1 MVVGFIDKKCLTYS
15 NQCGIIELQNYE
27 RMILISSKN
36 KSIIRLAL
44 FLIIMVGLCASAI
57 IGENASK
64 QLDMVEENLQKK
76 EQIISVQKTEIK
88 SLRTK
93 NDNLVYQ
100 NEALIAENEKL
111 SKENESLSK
120 SNKSLKQQIKKLDA
134 QQTTATVT
142 YNKSNGTSKS
152 KSSLSVPAN
161 MHFKSYT
168 NYHCLSRSSAQWKL
182 QEKAHTDNNGLRKIG
197 NDYLVAMGSYYAKS
211 LGDRF
216 RITTS
221 TGNVFTV
228 MICDFKADSDTNS
241 THQYTSNGCMIE
253 FYVDNNLNSK
263 AKQMG
268 DISYIKGFSGNITKV
283 ERL

>member
-1 MVVGFIDKKCLTYS
+1 MTYYKLY
-15 NQCGIIELQNYE
+15 GIIKLQSYE
-27 RMILISSKN
+27 RMILISSKKKN
-36 KSIIRLAL
+36 IRLI
-44 FLIIMVGLCASAI
+44 FCSIVYFICIGGLCAIAI
-57 IGENASK
+57 MGANVNK
-64 QLDMVEENLQKK
+64 QLKDNLYKQ
-76 EQIISVQKTEIK
+76 EQIVSAQKTEIN

-93 NDNLVYQ
+93 NNDLVYQ
-100 NEALIAENEKL
+100 NNTLIDEN
-111 SKENESLSK
+111 KELKKKNDSLSK
-120 SNKSLKQQIKKLDA
+120 SNKSLKKQIKKLDS
-134 QQTTATVT
+134 QKQDNVT
-142 YNKSNGTSKS
+142 YSVNSKS
-152 KSSLSVPAN
+152 KGSSKSKCSLSVPAN

-168 NYHCLSRSSAQWKL
+168 NYRCLSRSSAQWRL
-182 QEKAHTDNNGLRKIG
+182 QEKAYTDNNGLRKIG

-228 MICDFKADSDTNS
+228 MICDFKANGDTNS

>member
-1 MVVGFIDKKCLTYS
+1 
-15 NQCGIIELQNYE
+15 
-27 RMILISSKN
+27 MILISSRNKN
-36 KSIIRLAL
+36 IIRFAL
-44 FLIIMVGLCASAI
+44 FLIILIGLCASAI
-57 IGENASK
+57 IGENASR
-64 QLDMVEENLQKK
+64 QLSIAKEDLLKK
-76 EQIISVQKTEIK
+76 EQIISAQKIEIK
-88 SLRTK
+88 YLRTK
-93 NDNLVYQ
+93 NDNLLYL
-100 NEALIAENEKL
+100 NENLITENEKL
-111 SKENESLSK
+111 SKKNESLLK

-134 QQTTATVT
+134 QQSTTAYST
-142 YNKSNGTSKS
+142 SNGTNKS
-152 KSSLSVPAN
+152 KGSLSVPAN

-211 LGDRF
+211 LGNRF

-228 MICDFKADSDTNS
+228 MICDFKADGDTNS
-241 THQYTSNGCMIE
+241 THQYTRNGCMIE

>member
-1 MVVGFIDKKCLTYS
+1 MTYYKL
-15 NQCGIIELQNYE
+15 CGIIKPQSYE
-27 RMILISSKN
+27 RMILISSKKKN
-36 KSIIRLAL
+36 VRPILCFIVY
-44 FLIIMVGLCASAI
+44 FICIGGLCAIAI
-57 IGENASK
+57 MGANVNK
-64 QLDMVEENLQKK
+64 QLKDNIYKQ
-76 EQIISVQKTEIK
+76 EQIVSAQKTEIN

-93 NDNLVYQ
+93 NNDLVYQ
-100 NEALIAENEKL
+100 NNSLIDEN
-111 SKENESLSK
+111 KELKKKNDSLSK
-120 SNKSLKQQIKKLDA
+120 SNKSLKKQIKKLDS
-134 QQTTATVT
+134 QKKDNAT
-142 YNKSNGTSKS
+142 YSAKSKS
-152 KSSLSVPAN
+152 KGSLSVPAN

-182 QEKAHTDNNGLRKIG
+182 QEKAYTDNNGLRKVG

-228 MICDFKADSDTNS
+228 MICDFKADGDTNS
-241 THQYTSNGCMIE
+241 THQYTNNGCMIE

>member
-1 MVVGFIDKKCLTYS
+1 MTYYKLY
-15 NQCGIIELQNYE
+15 GIIKPQSYE
-27 RMILISSKN
+27 RMILISSKKKN
-36 KSIIRLAL
+36 VRPILCSIVYFIC
-44 FLIIMVGLCASAI
+44 IGGLCAIAI
-57 IGENASK
+57 MGANVNK
-64 QLDMVEENLQKK
+64 QLKDNIYKQ
-76 EQIISVQKTEIK
+76 EQIVSAQKTEIN

-93 NDNLVYQ
+93 NNDLVYQ
-100 NEALIAENEKL
+100 NNSLIDEN
-111 SKENESLSK
+111 KELKKKNDSLSK
-120 SNKSLKQQIKKLDA
+120 SNKSLKQQIKKLDS
-134 QQTTATVT
+134 QNQDNVT
-142 YNKSNGTSKS
+142 YSAKSKS
-152 KSSLSVPAN
+152 KGSLSVPAN

-182 QEKAHTDNNGLRKIG
+182 QEKAYTDNNGIRKVG
-197 NDYLVAMGSYYAKS
+197 NDYLVAMGSYYAKR

-228 MICDFKADSDTNS
+228 MVCDFKADGDTNS
-241 THQYTSNGCMIE
+241 THQYTNNGCMIE

>member
-1 MVVGFIDKKCLTYS
+1 
-15 NQCGIIELQNYE
+15 
-27 RMILISSKN
+27 MILISNRN
-36 KSIIRLAL
+36 KIFNLVLLLLICFLVII
-44 FLIIMVGLCASAI
+44 II
-57 IGENASK
+57 IGVNTKK
-64 QLDMVEENLQKK
+64 QILSIKDDLYRQ
-76 EQIISVQKTEIK
+76 EQIVSAQKTEIN

-93 NDNLVYQ
+93 NNDLVYQ
-100 NEALIAENEKL
+100 NNSLIDEN
-111 SKENESLSK
+111 KELKKKNDSLSK
-120 SNKSLKQQIKKLDA
+120 SNKSLKKQIKKLDS
-134 QQTTATVT
+134 QKKDNAT
-142 YNKSNGTSKS
+142 YSAKSKS
-152 KSSLSVPAN
+152 KGSLSVPAN

-182 QEKAHTDNNGLRKIG
+182 QEKAYTDNNGLRKVG

-211 LGDRF
+211 IGDRF

-228 MICDFKADSDTNS
+228 MICDFKADGDTNS
-241 THQYTSNGCMIE
+241 THQYTNNGCMIE

>member
-1 MVVGFIDKKCLTYS
+1 MTYDKL
-15 NQCGIIELQNYE
+15 CGIIKLQSYE
-27 RMILISSKN
+27 RMILISSKKKN
-36 KSIIRLAL
+36 TRLVLCSIVYFIC
-44 FLIIMVGLCASAI
+44 IGGLCAMAI
-57 IGENASK
+57 IGANANK
-64 QLDMVEENLQKK
+64 QLKDNLYKQ
-76 EQIISVQKTEIK
+76 EQVISAQKTEIN

-93 NDNLVYQ
+93 NNDLVYQ
-100 NEALIAENEKL
+100 NNVLIDKN
-111 SKENESLSK
+111 KELKKKNNNLSK
-120 SNKSLKQQIKKLDA
+120 SNKSLKKQIKKLDS
-134 QQTTATVT
+134 QRQDSVT
-142 YNKSNGTSKS
+142 YSADSKS
-152 KSSLSVPAN
+152 KGSFKSKGSLSVPAN

-168 NYHCLSRSSAQWKL
+168 NYHCLSKSSAQWKL
-182 QEKAHTDNNGLRKIG
+182 QKKAYTDNNGLRKIG

-228 MICDFKADSDTNS
+228 MICDFKADGDTNS
-241 THQYTSNGCMIE
+241 THQYTRNGCMIE